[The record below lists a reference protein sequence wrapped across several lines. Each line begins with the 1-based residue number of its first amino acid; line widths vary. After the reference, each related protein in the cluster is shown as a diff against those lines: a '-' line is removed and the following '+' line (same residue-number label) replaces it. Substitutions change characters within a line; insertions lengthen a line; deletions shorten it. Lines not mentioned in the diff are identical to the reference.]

1 MLRKVLAVFLVLLLF
16 IFLSGCIQNTEKSS
30 VSPTGK
36 VIDVEEKAVQEVEK
50 EMNEILEN
58 MTMEDIEKALTE

>member
-16 IFLSGCIQNTEKSS
+16 IFLSGCIQHTEKSS

-50 EMNEILEN
+50 EMDEILEN